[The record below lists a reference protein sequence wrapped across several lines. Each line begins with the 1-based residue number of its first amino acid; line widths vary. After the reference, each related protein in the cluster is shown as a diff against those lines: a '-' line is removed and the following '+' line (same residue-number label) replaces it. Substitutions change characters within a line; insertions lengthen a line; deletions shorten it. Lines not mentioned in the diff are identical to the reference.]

1 MPQVPQYQP
10 QVSPQ
15 GAPSVR
21 MGPAASPESYGAGI
35 GDTLQ
40 RAGAQLYQ
48 QELYHQDRAA
58 VLDAETKAN
67 AVQLQIQ
74 DQMANLRG
82 KDAAKSVD
90 FALGEFDK
98 AHADIMSGLTSDRQ
112 RYYYG
117 QAAARTREALNRSA
131 LSHFHRENEA
141 FQENTFQGFMN
152 ESLNVARANYQ
163 DPMTVAFQRMQREGA
178 IKDRAQRLGYSGTPQ
193 EANELVSA
201 NSMIHKEVIGAMLA
215 NGQDEAAAQYYAKVK
230 NKEANGYVIGGET
243 VKPGMQLTAQDRDVL
258 DKAIEEGTTRG
269 TSRTQASAIVAEHGI
284 DTPQQRRNAL
294 KAADAIADPKISDL
308 TRQRIEHQIAVED
321 KRKSEEYEQNFMGAV
336 NTIEQKAKQ
345 FPKALPQDL
354 IGATTWTSLKPEARH
369 ALELHA
375 ARLRNPGEAPHDP
388 GVWFNFKTM
397 PDNKLAQLTP
407 SQLMSQYLV
416 HFDKEHYDRAL
427 NEYNAA
433 INVKEPKGK
442 TTEEKF
448 LSGLGTRDMIK
459 NAFELSGIAKN
470 PKKLTPEEAVW
481 FNLWENEADRI
492 VTKLPKDTPHDKIQ
506 KELSAL
512 SDRLLKQ
519 KFKVDPGTFSFNKTV
534 PAIALP
540 STEGT
545 VSVPLDTIPKD
556 QQDLMRG
563 LILDKGGKVSTGK
576 LERIYAVKIR
586 PDLSREQKAALIQQ
600 IVGE

>member
-15 GAPSVR
+15 GVPSAR
-21 MGPAASPESYGAGI
+21 IGPAASPESYGAGI

-58 VLDAETKAN
+58 VLEAETKVN

-74 DQMANLRG
+74 DQLTNLRG
-82 KDAAKSVD
+82 KDAARSVD
-90 FALGEFDK
+90 FALGAFDK

-112 RYYYG
+112 RYYYS
-117 QAAARTREALNRSA
+117 QAAARTRESLNRSA
-131 LSHFHRENEA
+131 LVHFHRENEA
-141 FQENTFQGFMN
+141 FQENTFQGFMT

-193 EANELVSA
+193 EASELVAA
-201 NSMIHKEVIGAMLA
+201 NSAIHKEVIGAMLA
-215 NGQDEAAAQYYAKVK
+215 NGEDQAAATYYAKVK
-230 NKEANGYVIGGET
+230 NKEVNGYVVGNET
-243 VKPGMQLTAQDRDVL
+243 IKPGMQLTAQDRDAI

-269 TSRTQASAIVAEHGI
+269 ASRTQASAIVAEHGI

-321 KRKSEEYEQNFMGAV
+321 KRKSEEYEQNFTDAV

-345 FPKALPQDL
+345 FPKALPQDM
-354 IGATTWTSLKPEARH
+354 IGASTWTSLKPSERH

-375 ARLRNPGEAPHDP
+375 ARLRAPTEAAHDP
-388 GVWFNFKTM
+388 GTWFTFKTM
-397 PDNKLAQLTP
+397 SDTDLAKLTP
-407 SQLMSQYLV
+407 SQLMTQYLV

-427 NEYNAA
+427 NEYNSA
-433 INVKEPKGK
+433 INAKQSK
-442 TTEEKF
+442 TPEDKF
-448 LSGLGTRDMIK
+448 LSVLTNRDRIK

-481 FNLWENEADRI
+481 FNQWENEVDR
-492 VTKLPKDTPHDKIQ
+492 TLSKLPKDTPQERIDKEI
-506 KELSAL
+506 SVL

-519 KFKVDPGTFSFNKTV
+519 KFTVDPGTFSFNKTV
-534 PAIALP
+534 PGIALP

-576 LERIYAVKIR
+576 LERIYAVKMR